1 MKIFLIGLMGSGKS
15 YWADKLSS
23 LLNIPAFHLDDEIEK
38 AEQKTVAEIFSEKGE
53 DHFRQKENEVLKSF
67 SAKENFILSTGGGAP
82 CFYDNMNWMNNN
94 GITIWIDEPVE
105 IIAERLQ
112 KEKSHRPLI
121 ATVEDNNLEYFLTQ
135 MREKRNS
142 FYSKAK
148 YYLTGNNITE
158 KDFLKIISTHE

>member
-1 MKIFLIGLMGSGKS
+1 MGSGKS

>member
-1 MKIFLIGLMGSGKS
+1 VKIFLIGLMGSGKS